1 MSQAMHPSTNC
12 FHPEYEVCASVSRI
26 VCDKDRAVLAV
37 SFRILGSLSCESCR
51 KPSQGFAMGISKE
64 NPGLIDLVNH

>member
-1 MSQAMHPSTNC
+1 
-12 FHPEYEVCASVSRI
+12 
-26 VCDKDRAVLAV
+26 VLAV